1 MSVAHVPPI
10 ASPIHSEIDF
20 ERPGKQVGH
29 LRLPHSVHRSAYGW
43 LPIPIAS
50 IASTASTGRGDG
62 PAVLV
67 MAGNHGDEYEG
78 QILVSRLIREVA
90 AEHVRGR
97 LILLPMANYPAAQA
111 GLRTSPLDGG
121 NLNRSFPGDP
131 RGTPTQVIA
140 DYIERSLLPR
150 VDVVIDLHSGGSSLQ
165 YHGAT
170 LFAQADPDPV
180 RHRRVLDAV
189 AAFGLPH
196 GVINESP
203 NPVGLLAAARRNG
216 VLGLLTEL
224 GGAGTVD
231 TAVLDSAWQ
240 GTLHLLGHLGV
251 LEGPLV
257 PPGPPHDTRL
267 LRVDRG
273 RHYVYAYDDGVF
285 EPLVQ
290 LGERVEAGQPAA
302 RLHTPERPEREPVT
316 VHFPAGGLV
325 ICKRV
330 PALTQ
335 RGDCLYQLADGLP
348 STYS

>member
-1 MSVAHVPPI
+1 MTAQAGTRHTP

-20 ERPGKQVGH
+20 ERPGKQIGY

-43 LPIPIAS
+43 QPIPVATI
-50 IASTASTGRGDG
+50 GNGDG
-62 PAVLV
+62 PEVLV

-90 AEHVRGR
+90 PEWVRGR

-111 GLRTSPLDGG
+111 GSRTSPLDDG

-140 DYIERSLLPR
+140 DYIERTLLAR
-150 VDVVIDLHSGGSSLQ
+150 VDVVVDLHSGGSSLQ

-170 LFAQADPDPV
+170 LFAQTDMDPARQQRLLAAV
-180 RHRRVLDAV
+180 R
-189 AAFGLPH
+189 AFGLPH
-196 GVINESP
+196 TFLNESP
-203 NPVGLLAAARRNG
+203 NPVGLLAAARRHG

-231 TAVLDSAWQ
+231 ATVLDSAWQ
-240 GTLHLLGHLGV
+240 GLRHLLGHLGV
-251 LEGPLV
+251 LHGPLV

-267 LRVDRG
+267 LRVDRA
-273 RHYVYAYDDGVF
+273 RHYVYARDDGLF
-285 EPLVQ
+285 EPLVR
-290 LGERVEAGQPAA
+290 LGERVAVGQPAA
-302 RLHTPERPEREPVT
+302 KLHTPDRPEREPVT
-316 VHFPAGGLV
+316 VHFPAAGLV
-325 ICKRV
+325 VCKRV

-335 RGDCLYQLADGLP
+335 RGDCLFQLADDLQDP
-348 STYS
+348 VRL

>member
-1 MSVAHVPPI
+1 MGADRQPPI
-10 ASPIHSEIDF
+10 ASPIHCEIDF
-20 ERPGKQVGH
+20 ERPGKQVGC

-50 IASTASTGRGDG
+50 IGNGDG

-78 QILVSRLIREVA
+78 QILVSRLVREIA
-90 AEHVRGR
+90 PEQVRGR

-140 DYIERSLLPR
+140 DYIERSLLSR
-150 VDVVIDLHSGGSSLQ
+150 VDVVVDLHSGGSSLQ

-170 LFAQADPDPV
+170 LFAQAEPDPA
-180 RHRRVLDAV
+180 RQQRLLAAV
-189 AAFGLPH
+189 SAFGLPYSL
-196 GVINESP
+196 VNESA

-231 TAVLDSAWQ
+231 AAVLGSAWQ
-240 GTLHLLGHLGV
+240 GLLHLLGHIGA

-257 PPGPPHDTRL
+257 PSGPPHDTRL
-267 LRVDRG
+267 LRVDRT
-273 RHYVYAYDDGVF
+273 RHYVYAYDDGIF

-316 VHFPAGGLV
+316 VYFPAAGLA

-335 RGDCLYQLADGLP
+335 RGDCLYQLADDP
-348 STYS
+348 TPHRS

>member
-1 MSVAHVPPI
+1 MASDI
-10 ASPIHSEIDF
+10 ASPIYNEIDF
-20 ERPGKQVGH
+20 EQPGRQVGY

-50 IASTASTGRGDG
+50 IASAGTSDG
-62 PAVLV
+62 PTVLV

-78 QILVSRLIREVA
+78 QILVSRLVHEVTT
-90 AEHVRGR
+90 EQVRGR
-97 LILLPMANYPAAQA
+97 LILLPMANYPAAHA

-150 VDVVIDLHSGGSSLQ
+150 VGVVIDLHSGGSSLQ

-180 RHRRVLDAV
+180 RHQRLLAAV
-189 AAFGLPH
+189 AAFGLPYSL
-196 GVINESP
+196 VNERP

-231 TAVLDSAWQ
+231 AAVLGTAWH
-240 GTLHLLGHLGV
+240 GLRHLLGHLGV
-251 LEGPLV
+251 LHGPLV
-257 PPGPPHDTRL
+257 PDGPPHATRL
-267 LRVDRG
+267 LRVDRE
-273 RHYVYAYDDGVF
+273 RHYVYARDDGIF
-285 EPLVQ
+285 EPLAR
-290 LGERVEAGQPAA
+290 LGERVEAGQPAG
-302 RLHTPERPEREPVT
+302 RLHTPDRPDREPVT
-316 VHFPAGGLV
+316 VHFPATGLV
-325 ICKRV
+325 ICRRF
-330 PALTQ
+330 PALSQ
-335 RGDCLYQLADGLP
+335 RGDCLYQLADDLP
-348 STYS
+348 EAS